1 MLLQL
6 TLYLVQI
13 LAHCTLSTKMLR
25 NHQASFPGRFSTFLM
40 GLGMR
45 RGGIE
50 CVCVQ
55 LPATLL
61 PAPPPSLHLSLSSPP
76 PSLPSS
82 LPPFQNLE
90 MIKVAEEE
98 AQALAGTIRKKTYKG
113 DVEIETDSQD
123 KIEVLV
129 IPLNYL
135 CMYQVVGLHWYIFEC
150 F

>member
-1 MLLQL
+1 MCVYNSLLHSY
-6 TLYLVQI
+6 LYL
-13 LAHCTLSTKMLR
+13 LPPST
-25 NHQASFPGRFSTFLM
+25 SPFL
-40 GLGMR
+40 
-45 RGGIE
+45 
-50 CVCVQ
+50 
-55 LPATLL
+55 PLL
-61 PAPPPSLHLSLSSPP
+61 PP
-76 PSLPSS
+76 S

-135 CMYQVVGLHWYIFEC
+135 CMCQVVGLHWYIFEC

>member
-1 MLLQL
+1 M
-6 TLYLVQI
+6 
-13 LAHCTLSTKMLR
+13 
-25 NHQASFPGRFSTFLM
+25 
-40 GLGMR
+40 
-45 RGGIE
+45 
-50 CVCVQ
+50 CVQ

-61 PAPPPSLHLSLSSPP
+61 PVPPPSTSPFLPLLP
-76 PSLPSS
+76 PS

>member
-1 MLLQL
+1 MCVYNSLLHSY
-6 TLYLVQI
+6 LYL
-13 LAHCTLSTKMLR
+13 LS
-25 NHQASFPGRFSTFLM
+25 PSTSPFL
-40 GLGMR
+40 
-45 RGGIE
+45 
-50 CVCVQ
+50 
-55 LPATLL
+55 PLL
-61 PAPPPSLHLSLSSPP
+61 PP
-76 PSLPSS
+76 S

>member
-1 MLLQL
+1 M
-6 TLYLVQI
+6 
-13 LAHCTLSTKMLR
+13 
-25 NHQASFPGRFSTFLM
+25 
-40 GLGMR
+40 
-45 RGGIE
+45 
-50 CVCVQ
+50 CVQ

-61 PAPPPSLHLSLSSPP
+61 PVPPP
-76 PSLPSS
+76 S

-135 CMYQVVGLHWYIFEC
+135 CMYQVNYLCMYQVNYLCMYQVNYLC
-150 F
+150 MYQVNCASNSA